1 MGRRRRRKSQRGER
15 RQPREHHGTVPGL
28 PPPTCVLLYPYVPR
42 RHAELDARPGS
53 RFQLLDSSDQDW
65 WRLRCCSSG
74 QVGFLPATHLIHI
87 SPGERPCLILQGCSL
102 LGPAGEMVSLHEEQ
116 VVIELPPEQQN
127 NIEPGFVCVRTGNC
141 EVPFRPDTS
150 PPCEQP
156 PNQLV

>member
-1 MGRRRRRKSQRGER
+1 
-15 RQPREHHGTVPGL
+15 
-28 PPPTCVLLYPYVPR
+28 VLLYPYVPR

-116 VVIELPPEQQN
+116 VVIELPLEQQN
-127 NIEPGFVCVRTGNC
+127 NVEPGFVCVRTG
-141 EVPFRPDTS
+141 ELRGALPSRYLS
-150 PPCEQP
+150 P
-156 PNQLV
+156 L